1 MLLAV
6 AFAFAACGPKKA
18 VEPSAQDFASYIK
31 AFTGG
36 IVTEDATLRV
46 DLTEDAVEQVSDA
59 LFSFKPALKGSI
71 RWNSPQSV
79 SFVPEDG
86 ALKVGQTY
94 KATFA
99 LGKLIPGAPEEFP
112 FGVTVKG
119 NMVAA
124 QETATEPDN
133 GKAFRVMQAAVRDN
147 YARSR

>member
-1 MLLAV
+1 MRRISIMLLAV
-6 AFAFAACGPKKA
+6 AFAFAACGPRKA

-86 ALKVGQTY
+86 ALKAGQTY
-94 KATFA
+94 KVCFA
-99 LGKLIPGAPEEFP
+99 LGKLIPGAPEQFNY
-112 FGVTVKG
+112 GITVKG
-119 NMVAA
+119 
-124 QETATEPDN
+124 T
-133 GKAFRVMQAAVRDN
+133 
-147 YARSR
+147 